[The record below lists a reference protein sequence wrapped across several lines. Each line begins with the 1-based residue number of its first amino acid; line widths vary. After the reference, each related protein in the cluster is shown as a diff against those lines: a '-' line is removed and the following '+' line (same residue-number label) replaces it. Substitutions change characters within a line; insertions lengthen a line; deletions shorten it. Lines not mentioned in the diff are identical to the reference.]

1 MKRMKEK
8 KIIDADDNTSKISVV
23 QSTALE
29 WESLGLQ
36 LWLGLNQTQV

>member
-1 MKRMKEK
+1 MKRMKENNFSSQPFFVLHYK
-8 KIIDADDNTSKISVV
+8 VV